1 MSRIGPLL
9 SARAPNGV
17 PDAPVQQHLMQP
29 APDPPR
35 HSPRSDG
42 EASRRA
48 RAGVR
53 SKWKANCPCCC
64 VGPCKYANRSSCAD
78 DGQGRARRLHRYAL
92 PPFSPAAGGGQAT
105 CRGGQA
111 TQAVG
116 RPLAFARRPLLS
128 LALSRALLPTP
139 PLISLSLCYARSELR
154 RVVLRLTAYH
164 TSRKFH
170 R

>member
-29 APDPPR
+29 APDPR
-35 HSPRSDG
+35 G
-42 EASRRA
+42 TLRA
-48 RAGVR
+48 VTERPHVER
-53 SKWKANCPCCC
+53 VPES
-64 VGPCKYANRSSCAD
+64 GPSGKPIAPVVVLAHANRSSCAD

-128 LALSRALLPTP
+128 LALFALSLPTP